1 MREQISPSTATMLN
15 VLKDKLLLMNDH
27 LIVIRDF
34 IIEEIIET
42 PKKSF
47 FNRNPQSQI
56 VLYLT
61 RLNIQ
66 GYNSDGRFWGSHN
79 DDDALH
85 MIVWFDMY
93 RFRNN
98 WELIIESLEKTGF
111 EITIKGK
118 TPKE

>member
-1 MREQISPSTATMLN
+1 MREKISPSTASMLD
-15 VLKDKLLLMNDH
+15 VLKNRLLLMDNH
-27 LIVIRDF
+27 LMVIRDF
-34 IIEEIIET
+34 IIEEGIET

-47 FNRNPQSQI
+47 FNRNPKPQT

-66 GYNSDGRFWGSHN
+66 GYNDNGKFWGSYN

-98 WELIIESLEKTGF
+98 WETVIESLKKLGF
-111 EITIKGK
+111 EITTKSNTK
-118 TPKE
+118 VN